1 MFDIDNQRCLKVFS
15 EEKTYKNAKD
25 DCENESSDST
35 LASLVPSIGTK
46 LEGTYILYNK
56 EAN

>member
-46 LEGTYILYNK
+46 LEGILCLI
-56 EAN
+56 